1 MPGICFNFVQSKITT
16 MQPRNFLFSFGFLWT
31 VLACTLLPGCADRP
45 EYSLQT
51 EAALERLDAE
61 LANKPRYQQWR
72 QEQADALRSRID
84 DGLPP
89 LERAER
95 LFAVAQIYVTFH
107 LDSSAYYVERLYR
120 LAERTGSRHVRR
132 FALLGDI
139 DVWLG
144 RGQVS
149 LAEEL
154 FRKIDTVGMTPG
166 EYRAWH
172 SRYSSVASR
181 QIGRAHV

>member
-16 MQPRNFLFSFGFLWT
+16 MQPRNFFFSFGFLWI
-31 VLACTLLPGCADRP
+31 VLLCTLLPGCADRP

-107 LDSSAYYVERLYR
+107 LDSSAYYVERPR
-120 LAERTGSRHVRR
+120 S
-132 FALLGDI
+132 FS
-139 DVWLG
+139 G
-144 RGQVS
+144 RSIRPV
-149 LAEEL
+149 
-154 FRKIDTVGMTPG
+154 
-166 EYRAWH
+166 
-172 SRYSSVASR
+172 
-181 QIGRAHV
+181 

>member
-1 MPGICFNFVQSKITT
+1 

-61 LANKPRYQQWR
+61 LSNKPRYQQWR

-107 LDSSAYYVERLYR
+107 LDSSAYYVERL
-120 LAERTGSRHVRR
+120 
-132 FALLGDI
+132 
-139 DVWLG
+139 
-144 RGQVS
+144 
-149 LAEEL
+149 
-154 FRKIDTVGMTPG
+154 
-166 EYRAWH
+166 
-172 SRYSSVASR
+172 
-181 QIGRAHV
+181 